1 MAATVPASLPK
12 VERSGNITIVTFTSD
27 AIRNVENVIAREL
40 ETIPGATGNQHLLL
54 DFTNVEQLNSIEL
67 GTLIRLHK
75 LAEQSGGR
83 LTLFNLS
90 ARLFEIFTI
99 TRLDTLLGI
108 CRERV
113 VDASGR
119 TKREA
124 QTTDEAGKGR
134 GC

>member
-1 MAATVPASLPK
+1 MNSPDAPVLPK

-27 AIRNVENVIAREL
+27 AIRSVENVIAREL
-40 ETIPGATGNQHLLL
+40 EGISGATGNQHLLL
-54 DFTNVEQLNSIEL
+54 DFTNVEQLNSVEL
-67 GTLIRLHK
+67 GTLISLHK
-75 LAEQSGGR
+75 KAEQSGGR

-90 ARLFEIFTI
+90 AQLFKLFTI

-113 VDASGR
+113 VDASGL

-124 QTTDEAGKGR
+124 QITGEAGKES

>member
-1 MAATVPASLPK
+1 MASSVASVLPK

-40 ETIPGATGNQHLLL
+40 EVISGATGNQHLLL

-67 GTLIRLHK
+67 GTLISLHK
-75 LAEQSGGR
+75 QAELSGGR

-90 ARLFEIFTI
+90 AQLFKLFTV

-108 CRERV
+108 CR
-113 VDASGR
+113 
-119 TKREA
+119 A
-124 QTTDEAGKGR
+124 QDDSFTGKADVNTP
-134 GC
+134 